1 MLFTLFVDYNFN
13 FVMYKNTKRKIT
25 IFMSTKYIII
35 QSKVNFLINFQS
47 YKDVA
52 SIFKNATIFT
62 ISRNLSNPI
71 AQLLHYQIRNSFL
84 EQKYEINERIISLL
98 FFLDFNKT
106 FMVG

>member
-52 SIFKNATIFT
+52 SIFKKRNNLYYFT
-62 ISRNLSNPI
+62 QPLKSDRGTFTLTNPEQFFR
-71 AQLLHYQIRNSFL
+71 AKIRN
-84 EQKYEINERIISLL
+84 
-98 FFLDFNKT
+98 
-106 FMVG
+106 